1 MSIQLTQRVSVLEAE
16 VKALRQTLAEVLAV
30 MAEPPEPKANQH
42 GPRQLCPKCGEKP
55 AYHLH
60 VINCRGKKGASI

>member
-1 MSIQLTQRVSVLEAE
+1 MSMQLTGRVSVLEAE
-16 VKALRQTLAEVLAV
+16 VKALRETLSEVLASL
-30 MAEPPEPKANQH
+30 AEPEPKANPQ

-60 VINCRGKKGASI
+60 VVNCKGKRGAAI

>member
-1 MSIQLTQRVSVLEAE
+1 MSMALQSRVSVLEAE
-16 VKALRQTLAEVLAV
+16 VKALREALAEVLAV

-60 VINCRGKKGASI
+60 VVNCRGKKGVSI

>member
-1 MSIQLTQRVSVLEAE
+1 MSIQLQHRVSALEAE
-16 VKALRQTLAEVLAV
+16 VKALRQTLSDVLTA
-30 MAEPPEPKANQH
+30 MAEPEPKNPN

-60 VINCRGKKGASI
+60 VVNCRGKKGASI